1 MYITKSLETAAQAP
15 ACAHGGKDLV
25 GVANRCRFGRTGRAT
40 QNPSPTSVAGLI
52 DDENHCIDHQLQE
65 PRV

>member
-25 GVANRCRFGRTGRAT
+25 GVANRMPIRTNRPCNAE
-40 QNPSPTSVAGLI
+40 PVADVGGWF
-52 DDENHCIDHQLQE
+52 N
-65 PRV
+65 